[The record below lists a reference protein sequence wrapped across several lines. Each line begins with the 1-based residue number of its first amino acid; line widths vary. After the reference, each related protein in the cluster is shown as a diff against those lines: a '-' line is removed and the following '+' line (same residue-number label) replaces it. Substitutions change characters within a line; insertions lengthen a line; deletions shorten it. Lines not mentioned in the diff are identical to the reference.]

1 LRGEP
6 LLPSGRLPAALTRT
20 PQSRIGDDIMAEYKL
35 LFEHSGDPAYR
46 TLAGYRATGGF
57 QALPKALGMGRQAVI
72 DEVKASG
79 LRGRGGAGF
88 PTWIKWN
95 GLPKEKTRS
104 HYVICNADEGEP
116 GTFKDKELMENC
128 PFQVVEGMAIAGFAT
143 QSDVGYIYIRGE
155 FIDSARAM
163 RAAIDEAY
171 DAGLLGKNILGSGW
185 DFDLYIHMGAGSYEC
200 GEESALMSSLM
211 GERGMPRLK
220 FPHAPLPT
228 ISGLFDSPTLINNV
242 ETYACAPFIVQN
254 GGAWYASIGAS
265 TKNSRGT
272 KLFSVSGHVNRPA
285 NYEIEFGT
293 PLTEL
298 LDLAGGM
305 KGGALKAC
313 VPGGSSVP
321 MIDAEECGRAIL
333 GYEEMADVKSMVGSG
348 GCMFLNEHTCIVTF
362 TWRTAVFYANESCGK
377 CTPCREGTRW
387 LVQILERIMA
397 GGGRQGDVELL
408 LDVCSQID
416 GRSFCGLGDA
426 AAWPVAGAI
435 RVFREEFDYFIEHG
449 RSMVQSEATLAMAP

>member
-1 LRGEP
+1 
-6 LLPSGRLPAALTRT
+6 
-20 PQSRIGDDIMAEYKL
+20 MAEYRL
-35 LFEHSGDPAYR
+35 LLEHAGDDEYR
-46 TLAGYRATGGF
+46 TLKGYERTGGF
-57 QALPKALGMGRQAVI
+57 DALKSALKMERQAII
-72 DEVKASG
+72 DHVKASG

-95 GLPKEKTRS
+95 GIPKDTNKP
-104 HYVICNADEGEP
+104 HYMLCNADEGEP
-116 GTFKDKELMENC
+116 GTFKDKELMERT
-128 PFQVVEGMAIAGFAT
+128 PFLLIEGMIIGGHAT
-143 QSDVGYIYIRGE
+143 QSNMGYIYIRAE
-155 FIDSARAM
+155 FLDAAKAVRSAL
-163 RAAIDEAY
+163 DEAY
-171 DAGLLGKNILGSGW
+171 AAGYLGKNVLGSGW
-185 DFDLYIHMGAGSYEC
+185 DFDLHIHLGAGSYEC

-228 ISGLFDSPTLINNV
+228 IAGLWDCPTVINNV
-242 ETYACAPFIVQN
+242 ETYACVPLIVKN
-254 GGAWYASIGAS
+254 GGEWYASIGAA

-272 KLFSVSGHVNRPA
+272 KIFSVSGHVNKPA

-293 PLTEL
+293 PLMEL
-298 LDLAGGM
+298 LELAGGM
-305 KGGALKAC
+305 KGGKLKAC

-321 MIDAEECGRAIL
+321 MINAKACEQAIL

-362 TWRTAVFYANESCGK
+362 IWRTAVFYARESCGK

-387 LVQILERIMA
+387 MVQILERIRD
-397 GGGRQGDVELL
+397 GGGRPSDVQVL
-408 LDVCSQID
+408 LDICEQID

-435 RVFREEFDYFIEHG
+435 RVFPEEFEYYIKHG
-449 RSMVQSEATLAMAP
+449 RSMVGSGEALVMMP